1 MKYQPS
7 PDSPG
12 SISFKP
18 KQIGSIAEQLEQ
30 QNQRDRRDME
40 VVKATMDQN
49 SETAK
54 ANAKNQ
60 EFNNRMKDKEFQKLM
75 TFSKS
80 LMEYGVEEQNKKNKA
95 EMEEGIAM
103 AYTDGI
109 GEEAEQGLE
118 DFEAQLASDD
128 QETQAAGGLVFD
140 QTNNYEVSS
149 RVKNL
154 SGWRQYGYQQGMA
167 QRAGTEYKGFIANAM
182 ENDNQTEITVDGVT
196 FTPATANGT
205 AQVQAAMAAVRNQFI
220 SEYGLIGTD
229 VAVLNKYAFPE
240 MRKAES
246 GLSQEYSAR
255 FAVDESYAEQQ
266 EALSTFQADGNFG
279 SLIQRLTN
287 TVDGSGKRLGT
298 RGAHKMAKEYL
309 TESIANGNM
318 SDEEVEAIEGQ
329 VVPWDKKG
337 RTFGQ
342 LYPNMIKDAVRE
354 AYAFDRAEAQLEKEA
369 KNEARA
375 ARESELYQEIAAN
388 YGKYTADDIEAF
400 QKEFIATFGQRSSQL
415 DDASKAYSANA
426 EQKKEQ
432 RQNLLDLQMTGRLLP
447 RHLKGVHPE
456 IAQQFMSAA
465 TANQNA
471 RGKGG
476 TYTDSMK
483 SIAATVKDA
492 RSDTTGE
499 NGALI
504 PTQMIIADLQDQFL
518 AKVAQNIANGVPNAE
533 AQALLEVR
541 QQFIDGGGTPEKV
554 VENGKYY
561 YNAEAGRDNY
571 LRRLQNERSG
581 AITKTKEFNA
591 VQKTKG
597 LKEALKQPNLIFTEK
612 ELLDMEDSYGTPD
625 FQIPAIATYLASEY
639 NVDAYQVINEQRSAL
654 GMEPL
659 ESASADTV
667 SGMTPAGRSLLNKFK
682 SQNRSIRAYSS
693 ELGDGFRPEMNQY
706 GDIIQQHAQ
715 THGVDPAYVAAMIE
729 IESGGIAGNI
739 SYNGSSFGLM
749 QINKAAHP
757 AFFAGGDWED
767 PSYNIE
773 YGTQY
778 FAQLLQQYGGNVE
791 HAAMAYNGGPGNL
804 QKYLDGTLP
813 NGAVKTEMINHGRK
827 FMKALSR
834 HSRQA
839 LNSPLTRRGEFE
851 VVQIVSTDPRYEGD
865 NDPST
870 LYDPEGHGGD
880 AMHQHYKFASQRQA
894 KLAKALYESKGFRVT
909 SYLRPHDHG
918 SAHQHGYAIDVAP
931 SLDLPRNDTAEMAWI
946 DKANALIGL

>member
-54 ANAKNQ
+54 RNAKNQ

-109 GEEAEQGLE
+109 SEEQSQGLE

-182 ENDNQTEITVDGVT
+182 ENDNETQITVDGVT
-196 FTPATANGT
+196 FTPATANGS
-205 AQVQAAMAAVRNQFI
+205 AQVQAAMAAVRNKFI

-229 VAVLNKYAFPE
+229 VAVLNKYAFPN
-240 MRKAES
+240 MRQAES
-246 GLSQEYSAR
+246 GLSQEYSQR
-255 FAVDESYAEQQ
+255 FAADESYAEQQ

-287 TVDGSGKRLGT
+287 TVDASGKRLGT

-318 SDEEVEAIEGQ
+318 SDTEVEAIEGQ
-329 VVPWDKKG
+329 RVPWDKKG

-342 LYPNMIKDAVRE
+342 LYPNMIKDAIRE
-354 AYAFDRAEAQLEKEA
+354 AYAFDRAESALEKEA
-369 KNEARA
+369 KDEARS

-388 YGKYTADDIEAF
+388 PGKYTKDDIESL
-400 QKEFIATFGQRSSQL
+400 QKEFIGTFGRRSTQL
-415 DDASKAYSANA
+415 DDAAKSYSANA
-426 EQKKEQ
+426 EQQKEQ

-465 TANQNA
+465 TANQQA
-471 RGKGG
+471 RGKSG
-476 TYTDSMK
+476 TYKDQLA
-483 SIAATVKDA
+483 SIATTVKNA
-492 RSDTTGE
+492 RNDTTGE

-504 PTQMIIADLQDQFL
+504 PTQMIISDLQDQFL
-518 AKVAQNIANGVPNAE
+518 AKVAQNIANGVPNATQ
-533 AQALLEVR
+533 QALLEVR
-541 QQFIDGGGTPEKV
+541 QQFIDGGGTAEKLV
-554 VENGKYY
+554 PDGKYY
-561 YNAEAGRDNY
+561 YDAEGGRDNY
-571 LRRLQNERSG
+571 VRRLQNSRSG
-581 AITKTKEFNA
+581 AIKT
-591 VQKTKG
+591 
-597 LKEALKQPNLIFTEK
+597 TEK
-612 ELLDMEDSYGTPD
+612 VIREATATSTKAALAKPNFIFNEQELLKMEKTYGTAD
-625 FQIPAIATYLASEY
+625 FQIPPIATYLAQKL
-639 NVDAYQVINEQRSAL
+639 NVDAYEIINEQRNAL

-659 ESASADTV
+659 ESASADIV
-667 SGMTPAGRSLLNKFK
+667 SGMTPAGRQLLNKFK
-682 SQNRSIRAYSS
+682 SQNRSIRAMSS
-693 ELGDGFRPEMNQY
+693 ELGRWVPEMNEY
-706 GDIIQQHAQ
+706 GDIITQHAQ
-715 THGVDPAYVAAMIE
+715 THGVDPSYVAAMIE

-739 SYNGSSFGLM
+739 SYNGSSYGLM
-749 QINKAAHP
+749 QINKDAHP
-757 AFFAGGDWED
+757 LFFSGGDWED

-778 FAQLLQQYGGNVE
+778 FAQLLQQYRGNVE

-804 QKYLDGTLP
+804 DKYLNGTLP
-813 NGAVKTEMINHGRK
+813 NGKVKTEMINHGRK

-851 VVQIVSTDPRYEGD
+851 VVQIVSNDPRYEGD
-865 NDPST
+865 SDSST

-880 AMHQHYKFASQRQA
+880 AMHQHYEFASQRQA
-894 KLAKALYESKGFRVT
+894 RLAKALYESKGFRVT
-909 SYLRPHDHG
+909 SYLRPNDNG

-931 SLDLPRNDTAEMAWI
+931 PLELARNDSAEMEWI
-946 DKANALIGL
+946 DKANAVIGY

>member
-1 MKYQPS
+1 
-7 PDSPG
+7 
-12 SISFKP
+12 
-18 KQIGSIAEQLEQ
+18 
-30 QNQRDRRDME
+30 
-40 VVKATMDQN
+40 
-49 SETAK
+49 
-54 ANAKNQ
+54 
-60 EFNNRMKDKEFQKLM
+60 M

-80 LMEYGVEEQNKKNKA
+80 LMEFGVEEQKKKNDA
-95 EMEEGIAM
+95 EMQEGIAM

-109 GEEAEQGLE
+109 SEEQSQGLE

-128 QETQAAGGLVFD
+128 KETQAAGGLVFD

-182 ENDNQTEITVDGVT
+182 ENDNETQITVDGVT
-196 FTPATANGT
+196 FTPATANGS

-229 VAVLNKYAFPE
+229 VAVLNKYAFPN
-240 MRKAES
+240 MRQAES
-246 GLSQEYSAR
+246 GLSQEYSQR
-255 FAVDESYAEQQ
+255 FAADESYAEQQ

-287 TVDGSGKRLGT
+287 TVDANGKRLGT

-309 TESIANGNM
+309 TESITLGNM

-329 VVPWDKKG
+329 RVPWDKKG

-342 LYPNMIKDAVRE
+342 LYPNMIKDAIRE
-354 AYAFDRAEAQLEKEA
+354 AYAFDRAEAALEKEA
-369 KNEARA
+369 KDEARA

-388 YGKYTADDIEAF
+388 PGKYTSDDIEAL
-400 QKEFIATFGQRSSQL
+400 QKEFIATFGRRSSQL
-415 DDASKAYSANA
+415 DDAGKAYSANS

-465 TANQNA
+465 TANQQA
-471 RGKGG
+471 RGKSG
-476 TYTDSMK
+476 TYKDELK
-483 SIAATVKDA
+483 SIASTVKDA
-492 RSDTTGE
+492 RGDTTGE

-504 PTQMIIADLQDQFL
+504 PTQMIISDLQDQFL
-518 AKVAQNIANGVPNAE
+518 AKVAENIANSGSNA
-533 AQALLEVR
+533 AQQRPLHVR
-541 QQFIDGGGTPEKV
+541 QQFSDLGGTPEHGV
-554 VENGKYY
+554 RDGKYY
-561 YNAEAGRDNY
+561 YSAEEGRYNY
-571 LRRLQNERSG
+571 VRQLQNNRTG
-581 AITKTKEFNA
+581 AVET
-591 VQKTKG
+591 
-597 LKEALKQPNLIFTEK
+597 TEK
-612 ELLDMEDSYGTPD
+612 VIASVGQVGTKKTLEKPNFIFNEQELLKMEKTYGTPD
-625 FQIPAIATYLASEY
+625 FQIPPIATYLAQKL
-639 NVDAYQVINEQRSAL
+639 NVDAYEIINEQRKAL
-654 GMEPL
+654 DMEPL
-659 ESASADTV
+659 ESVAGDIV
-667 SGMTPAGRSLLNKFK
+667 SGMTPSGRQLLNKFK
-682 SQNRSIRAYSS
+682 SQNRSIRAYSR

-739 SYNGSSFGLM
+739 SYNGKSFGLM
-749 QINKAAHP
+749 QINEDAHP

-773 YGTQY
+773 YGTKY
-778 FAQLLQQYGGNVE
+778 VAQLLQQYGGNVE

-813 NGAVKTEMINHGRK
+813 NGRVKTEMINHGRK

-851 VVQIVSTDPRYEGD
+851 VVQIVSTDPRYDGD
-865 NDPST
+865 NNPST
-870 LYDPEGHGGD
+870 VYDPAGHGGD
-880 AMHQHYKFASQRQA
+880 AMHQHYEFASQRQA

-931 SLDLPRNDTAEMAWI
+931 PLDLPRNDSAEMAWI